1 MFQLSSQIRRILC
14 SQFGSNRLEEI
25 EIQEVISGMASVM
38 FYELSL
44 INYFSSNFG
53 SYRKCLKS
61 RSREL
66 HNFGDI
72 DKRVK
77 EETLTKH

>member
-1 MFQLSSQIRRILC
+1 
-14 SQFGSNRLEEI
+14 
-25 EIQEVISGMASVM
+25 M